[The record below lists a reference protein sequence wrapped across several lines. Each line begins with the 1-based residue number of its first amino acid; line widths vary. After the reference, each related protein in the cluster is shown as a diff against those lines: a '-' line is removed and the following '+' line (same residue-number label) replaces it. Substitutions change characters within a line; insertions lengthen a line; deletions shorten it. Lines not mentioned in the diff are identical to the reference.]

1 MLDRQEMEELSA
13 WIFSAE
19 QANNVGERI
28 RLTFME
34 DSRINCHVRFTDK
47 LSRKIHG

>member
-19 QANNVGERI
+19 QGNNVEERI
-28 RLTFME
+28 RLTLME
-34 DSRINCHVRFTDK
+34 DSDPIENLYLAKHV
-47 LSRKIHG
+47 